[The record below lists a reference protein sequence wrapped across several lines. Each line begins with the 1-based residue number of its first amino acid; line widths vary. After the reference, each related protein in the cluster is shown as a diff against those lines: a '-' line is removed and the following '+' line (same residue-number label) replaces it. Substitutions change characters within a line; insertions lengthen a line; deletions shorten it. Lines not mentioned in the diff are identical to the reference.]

1 MTEETTWN
9 SATDADADTDEWREV
24 EAEAK
29 IIVETVGDGWQ
40 GRYMGM
46 DDPNG
51 NGILQAH
58 FTGATDLNGVDIAE
72 RAFVNAT
79 RDLQNK
85 LQKVPVKS
93 YVRIQW
99 VSSMN
104 TGHESGTPMRVFKV
118 QWK

>member
-1 MTEETTWN
+1 MTEDTKWN
-9 SATDADADTDEWREV
+9 DTGDAIGDTDEWREV

-29 IIVETVGDGWQ
+29 IIVEQEGDGWQ

-58 FTGATDLNGVDIAE
+58 FTGVTFLNGTDIAE

-79 RDLQNK
+79 RDLQSK

-93 YVRIQW
+93 YTRIQW

-104 TGHESGTPMRVFKV
+104 TGHESGTPMRIFKV